1 MVFTRLIPFLFVL
14 LWSSAFIAS
23 KTGLRDLSPLLFV
36 AIRLALCAMVL
47 LVSMAVRRES
57 WRPLA
62 GWRWF
67 HCAVAGALLNA
78 MTLMPPH
85 VGMLF
90 VPAAHIALIQSL
102 TPLLTAGLGVL
113 LLHEPLRLR
122 QWVGL
127 MLGMSGVAIVVG
139 PAAFGSATHLEGLA
153 LAFLGVIGLV
163 AGTLYFGRFC
173 RDVPL
178 LPGAT
183 AQFVSA
189 AVISGLC
196 AWVLETPSAHWTSFA
211 IASVAWNTVVV
222 SLGGMS
228 LYAFM
233 LARGSAA
240 RVSANFYLV
249 PGVAALLSWIFLG
262 ERLTPLAVAGL
273 AVAGVGCALV
283 SARGIP
289 SPARPP
295 RRVHRP

>member
-1 MVFTRLIPFLFVL
+1 MLPRLVPFLFVL

-36 AIRLALCAMVL
+36 AIRLALCAIVL
-47 LVSMAVRRES
+47 LGLMVVRREA

-85 VGMLF
+85 VGMRF
-90 VPAAHIALIQSL
+90 VPAAHVALIQSL
-102 TPLLTAGLGVL
+102 TPLLTAALGVVL
-113 LLHEPLRLR
+113 LREKLRPR
-122 QWVGL
+122 QWAGL
-127 MLGMSGVAIVVG
+127 MLGLCGVAIVVG
-139 PAAFGSATHLEGLA
+139 PAAFGSATHSEGLA
-153 LAFLGVIGLV
+153 LAFLGVTGLV
-163 AGTLYFGRFC
+163 AGTLYFKRFC
-173 RDVPL
+173 RDIPL

-189 AVISGLC
+189 AIVSGLS
-196 AWVLETPSAHWTSFA
+196 AWVLETPRAHWTPDA
-211 IASVAWNTVVV
+211 IASMAWNTVVV
-222 SLGGMS
+222 SLAGMG

-249 PGVAALLSWIFLG
+249 PGVAALLSWIVLG
-262 ERLTPLAVAGL
+262 ERLTPLAVVGL
-273 AVAGVGCALV
+273 AVASIGCALV
-283 SARGIP
+283 NRRPPP
-289 SPARPP
+289 SP
-295 RRVHRP
+295 

>member
-1 MVFTRLIPFLFVL
+1 MLPRFIPFLFVL

-36 AIRLALCAMVL
+36 AIRLALCAIVL
-47 LVSMAVRRES
+47 LGLMVVRREA

-85 VGMLF
+85 VGMRF

-102 TPLLTAGLGVL
+102 TPLLTAALGVV
-113 LLHEPLRLR
+113 LLHEKLRPR
-122 QWVGL
+122 QWAGL
-127 MLGMSGVAIVVG
+127 MLGLCGVAIVVG
-139 PAAFGSATHLEGLA
+139 PAAFGSATHSEGLA
-153 LAFLGVIGLV
+153 LAFLGVTGLV
-163 AGTLYFGRFC
+163 AGTLYFKRFC
-173 RDVPL
+173 RDIPL

-189 AVISGLC
+189 AIVSGLS
-196 AWVLETPSAHWTSFA
+196 AWVLETPSAHWTPDA
-211 IASVAWNTVVV
+211 IASMAWNTVVV
-222 SLGGMS
+222 SLAGMG

-249 PGVAALLSWIFLG
+249 PGVAALLSWIVLG

-273 AVAGVGCALV
+273 AVAAIGCALV
-283 SARGIP
+283 SRRAPP
-289 SPARPP
+289 SP
-295 RRVHRP
+295 